1 MIKSVGLGVR
11 NGKADM
17 KAVKFTRH
25 EAGAEDV
32 ELEMLYCGVCHSD
45 IHQAHDDWGN
55 TVWPCVPGH
64 ELVGRVSKIGA
75 KVKNFKVGDIA
86 AVGCMIDSCGKCPSC
101 LNGEEQFCE
110 SETSC
115 LLTYNGPKVPNGQN
129 SYGGYSSKAVVKESF
144 LLSIPK
150 EISPEE
156 AGPIL
161 CAGVT
166 TYSPLKHWGVEKGT
180 KVGIVGFG
188 GLGHMGVQ
196 IAKAMGAEVTVIT
209 TSPEKTEDA
218 LSMGASRVIDSND
231 KNKMEEGAAS
241 LHLIINTIP
250 YPYSLDPY
258 MELLKRDGTMV
269 IVGVLMEEPKWDPS
283 KFIMQRRSL
292 AGSLI
297 GSIPE
302 TKEVLEFCAAN
313 NIRPRVEVIPAKD
326 INGAFEKV
334 INKKAR
340 YRYVLDLST
349 LPKEDDKNLESF
361 GEVNHRIEGS
371 SGQQEDQ
378 LQ

>member
-1 MIKSVGLGVR
+1 MIETVGLGVK

-17 KAVKFTRH
+17 KAVKFIRH

-64 ELVGRVSKIGA
+64 ELVGRVSKVGS
-75 KVKNFKVGDIA
+75 KVKSFKVGDLA

-101 LNGEEQFCE
+101 LDGEEQFCE

-115 LLTYNGPKVPNGQN
+115 LLTYNGPKNPTGQN
-129 SYGGYSSKAVVKESF
+129 TFGGYSSRAVVKEHF
-144 LLSIPK
+144 LLALPK
-150 EISPEE
+150 EIAPEE

-166 TYSPLKHWGVEKGT
+166 TYSPLKHWGVQKGT

-188 GLGHMGVQ
+188 GLGHMATQ
-196 IAKAMGAEVTVIT
+196 IARAMGAEVTVIT

-218 LSMGASRVIDSND
+218 LSMGATKVIDSTD
-231 KNKMEEGAAS
+231 EKKMQEAAAS
-241 LHLIINTIP
+241 LHLILNTIP
-250 YPYSLDPY
+250 YPYNIDSY
-258 MELLKRDGTMV
+258 MDLLKRDGTMV
-269 IVGVLMEEPKWDPS
+269 IVGVLMEEPKWDPT

-302 TKEVLEFCAAN
+302 TKEVLDFCAKN
-313 NIRPRVEVIPAKD
+313 NIRPRVEIISADK
-326 INGAFEKV
+326 INESFEKV
-334 INKKAR
+334 MNKQAR
-340 YRYVLDLST
+340 YRYVLDLSS
-349 LPKEDDKNLESF
+349 LPKFEDKSLESF
-361 GEVNHRIEGS
+361 GEVNHRIEKDS
-371 SGQQEDQ
+371 EAQENQ